1 MRPQASEP
9 TAFRRNPIHGMRR
22 RNLGAA
28 RDECGSASSAHFVPS
43 QELTGRWPQGCPA
56 RAPRPRVPQVFPRF
70 ETAALSST
78 PRRQRTAATMH
89 RARREHGFS
98 CGVLRPWNL
107 MKIAVHASG
116 DAHAPPDGMASD
128 SEMRDM
134 SRSPSRYVIAVCQL
148 NVIAAWEEHSKNY
161 KYVLAAKRRRIVDWF
176 YQLSL
181 LYRADISSCR
191 HPIEKSNPKL
201 SLSLLNVTHKMR
213 LNLATI
219 LGLAL
224 GLCSVAHA
232 FDAVLTVSS
241 GSGPPCMEQKPLT
254 LLLFFAI
261 SPDLRPGDAIVRH
274 RPSSRQGP
282 VLFQQGKI
290 DTHFFL
296 VAAVCSRACRRKA
309 AKMSV

>member
-1 MRPQASEP
+1 
-9 TAFRRNPIHGMRR
+9 MRR

-28 RDECGSASSAHFVPS
+28 RDEGGSASSAHFVPS

-148 NVIAAWEEHSKNY
+148 NVIAAWEEYSKNY
-161 KYVLAAKRRRIVDWF
+161 KYILAAKRRRIVAWF
-176 YQLSL
+176 FQSSL
-181 LYRADISSCR
+181 LCRTDISSCR
-191 HPIEKSNPKL
+191 HPIGKSNPKN
-201 SLSLLNVTHKMR
+201 SLPFALNVTHKMR
-213 LNLATI
+213 LSLATI

>member
-1 MRPQASEP
+1 MARTINTETSIRPRDQGGPIVRPQASEP
-9 TAFRRNPIHGMRR
+9 TAFCRNPIHGMRR

-28 RDECGSASSAHFVPS
+28 RDEGGSASSAHFVPS

-134 SRSPSRYVIAVCQL
+134 SRSPSRYVIAVWQL
-148 NVIAAWEEHSKNY
+148 NVIAAWEEYSKNY
-161 KYVLAAKRRRIVDWF
+161 KYILAAKRRRIVAWF
-176 YQLSL
+176 FQSSL
-181 LYRADISSCR
+181 LCRTDISSCR
-191 HPIEKSNPKL
+191 HPIGKSNPKN
-201 SLSLLNVTHKMR
+201 SLSFAPQRYAQDETKPCYYPGPRPWALQCRSRVRRGPDGEFRIWPTLHGAKTTDSAPFLCHIPR
-213 LNLATI
+213 PATRRRNC
-219 LGLAL
+219 AT
-224 GLCSVAHA
+224 S
-232 FDAVLTVSS
+232 
-241 GSGPPCMEQKPLT
+241 
-254 LLLFFAI
+254 AI
-261 SPDLRPGDAIVRH
+261 Q
-274 RPSSRQGP
+274 SSR
-282 VLFQQGKI
+282 
-290 DTHFFL
+290 
-296 VAAVCSRACRRKA
+296 SRVVPAG
-309 AKMSV
+309 